1 MTRSTGRG
9 RRTVPALT
17 GPSRPLVDAIEY
29 LCLGE
34 CTLPSALGVAPE
46 DLAEIRSGTRVLT
59 LPQALT
65 VVRRLREH
73 AAVLQLAAEAAAEA
87 VQADVARLACAA
99 YEQAM
104 RVPDRASAVETALQ
118 VLFDVSA

>member
-1 MTRSTGRG
+1 MTAATNRG

-17 GPSRPLVDAIEY
+17 SPSRPLIDAVEY

-34 CTLPSALGVAPE
+34 CTLAIALGVAPDE
-46 DLAEIRSGTRVLT
+46 LAEIRRGTRVLT
-59 LPQALT
+59 LSQALT
-65 VVRRLREH
+65 LVRRLREQ
-73 AAVLQLAAEAAAEA
+73 AAILQLAAEATAEA

-104 RVPDRASAVETALQ
+104 QAPDREGAVETALQ

>member
-1 MTRSTGRG
+1 MSATTRRR

-17 GPSRPLVDAIEY
+17 NPSQPLVDAVEY

-34 CTLPSALGVAPE
+34 RTLAIALGVAPHE
-46 DLAEIRSGTRVLT
+46 LAEIRRGTRVLT

-65 VVRRLREH
+65 VVRRLREQ
-73 AAVLQLAAEAAAEA
+73 AAVLQLAAEATAEA
-87 VQADVARLACAA
+87 VQSDVARLACAT

-104 RVPDRASAVETALQ
+104 QAPDRASAIETALQ
-118 VLFDVSA
+118 VLFYVSA

>member
-1 MTRSTGRG
+1 M
-9 RRTVPALT
+9 
-17 GPSRPLVDAIEY
+17 
-29 LCLGE
+29 
-34 CTLPSALGVAPE
+34 APDE
-46 DLAEIRSGTRVLT
+46 LAEIRHGTRVLT

-65 VVRRLREH
+65 VVRRLREQ

-104 RVPDRASAVETALQ
+104 QAPDRERAVETALQ

>member
-1 MTRSTGRG
+1 MTRATM
-9 RRTVPALT
+9 RRHPTPPALT
-17 GPSRPLVDAIEY
+17 SPSRPLADALEY

-34 CTLPSALGVAPE
+34 CTLAVALGVTPE
-46 DLAEIRSGTRVLT
+46 ELAEIRRGTRVLT

-65 VVRRLREH
+65 VVRRLREQ

-104 RVPDRASAVETALQ
+104 QAPDREGAVETALQ

>member
-1 MTRSTGRG
+1 MTRATDRR

-17 GPSRPLVDAIEY
+17 NPSRPLVEAIEY

-34 CTLPSALGVAPE
+34 CTLAIALGVAPD
-46 DLAEIRSGTRVLT
+46 DLAEIRRGTRVLT

-65 VVRRLREH
+65 VVRRLREQ
-73 AAVLQLAAEAAAEA
+73 AAILLLAAEATAEA
-87 VQADVARLACAA
+87 VQVDVARLACAA

-104 RVPDRASAVETALQ
+104 QAPDR
-118 VLFDVSA
+118 

>member
-1 MTRSTGRG
+1 MITATD
-9 RRTVPALT
+9 RRPHAAPALT
-17 GPSRPLVDAIEY
+17 DPSRALVEAVEH

-34 CTLPSALGVAPE
+34 RTLASALGVTAE
-46 DLAEIRSGTRVLT
+46 DLAEIRRGTRVLS

-73 AAVLQLAAEAAAEA
+73 AALLQLAAEAAAEA
-87 VQADVARLACAA
+87 VQSDVARLACAA

-104 RVPDRASAVETALQ
+104 HAPDRACAVETALQ
-118 VLFDVSA
+118 VLFDVTS

>member
-1 MTRSTGRG
+1 MSSATNRR

-17 GPSRPLVDAIEY
+17 GPSRPLVDAVEY

-34 CTLPSALGVAPE
+34 CTLASALGVAPE
-46 DLAEIRSGTRVLT
+46 DLAEIRRGTRVLT

-65 VVRRLREH
+65 VVRRLREQ
-73 AAVLQLAAEAAAEA
+73 AAILQLAAEATAEA

-99 YEQAM
+99 YERAMQA
-104 RVPDRASAVETALQ
+104 PDTESAVETALQ
-118 VLFDVSA
+118 VLFD